1 MVYERGSLW
10 HTGFV
15 ALGGDHFTND
25 IAVGLRTPTPDAEVT
40 KRRDGCALAALVDE
54 DQTIEVASVGGRRP
68 RTMSR
73 RRLADILQPR
83 AEEIFHRLWDEVCG
97 AGYESAIHAGIVLT
111 GGGAILE
118 GMPEIAE
125 QIFDLPIR
133 RGCPTGVGGLADHVR
148 NPAYATAVGL
158 VMHAHRQV
166 KSSDEPSP
174 NGWLNR
180 LQAVVKRYF

>member
-1 MVYERGSLW
+1 M
-10 HTGFV
+10 
-15 ALGGDHFTND
+15 
-25 IAVGLRTPTPDAEVT
+25 
-40 KRRDGCALAALVDE
+40 
-54 DQTIEVASVGGRRP
+54 
-68 RTMSR
+68 
-73 RRLADILQPR
+73 
-83 AEEIFHRLWDEVCG
+83 WDEVCG

-133 RGCPTGVGGLADHVR
+133 RGCPTGVGGLADHVK

-158 VMHAHRQV
+158 VMYAHRQV
-166 KSSDEPSP
+166 KTNDEPIP